1 MTDKK
6 PEKKETPV
14 YGKIVDDVRSRI
26 ESGQWKRVRSFPER
40 RELCNLYGVARG
52 TLKAAFPSFRSR
64 AYQTGPGK
72 RNLCGKAGWEREC
85 FGKTGG

>member
-26 ESGQWKRVRSFPER
+26 ESGQWKEGQKLPGE
-40 RELCNLYGVARG
+40 ELCNLYGVAG
-52 TLKAAFPSFRSR
+52 
-64 AYQTGPGK
+64 
-72 RNLCGKAGWEREC
+72 EH
-85 FGKTGG
+85 